1 AAGQRQGG
9 AGGVGSGA
17 ESDQAD
23 GGGRGAA
30 RPLDFPRV
38 ARFNDTVTPPD
49 FQGGLA
55 NGRFYEEEVPKAKV
69 RSKYGE
75 GAWGFGSLD
84 ESEDEDDGIDP
95 SKRKKKRRWRRH
107 DPRPKRW
114 VVQENIEFLERL
126 RRKRQRSNGGDSADH
141 EDSNRIS
148 SQYHGVVEAN
158 SSSYIVLSVDSS
170 SAPAP
175 NNGGGDS
182 EAVQASEDISV
193 QPVYGFHSFS
203 QPNKVT
209 GLSMEEAER
218 AIEQQRNAVTRYMM
232 HGKLANADDADAAAA
247 ELGGRGR
254 IRKPMGPKPKAM
266 SRARLLGKL
275 AGGGDED
282 DDVMGDV
289 RFSSSKGGSAARREL
304 LTSLADDGMRID
316 DDGVLG
322 GANDSEFG
330 GRRRFARVAAESTN
344 GSAGKK
350 NGGAGKGGT
359 STGFEAGAMAEDF
372 YHRDVAAEYEAL
384 DYDASEQFDNDD
396 VNVGEDEM
404 AEDAGGYGGDYS
416 SGDDM
421 IDGSDVD
428 SEDED
433 GLKGMA
439 SASGLRKM
447 LAKARGESPVTTSK
461 TMSLDGTVDS
471 STASTSADTSGIDR
485 MSDTAK
491 RTAAEVEK
499 NKGSTNKKL
508 PSPAEQSNK
517 SKGIMKLDKDG
528 RRVLTIEA
536 VRREIWLN
544 NGEIKSKPLMKKFD
558 VNKANPERQEEFKR
572 IVRELCSLRQ
582 DADGNKLVLKPHYAK
597 G

>member
-1 AAGQRQGG
+1 M
-9 AGGVGSGA
+9 
-17 ESDQAD
+17 
-23 GGGRGAA
+23 
-30 RPLDFPRV
+30 
-38 ARFNDTVTPPD
+38 
-49 FQGGLA
+49 
-55 NGRFYEEEVPKAKV
+55 
-69 RSKYGE
+69 
-75 GAWGFGSLD
+75 
-84 ESEDEDDGIDP
+84 
-95 SKRKKKRRWRRH
+95 
-107 DPRPKRW
+107 
-114 VVQENIEFLERL
+114 QENKEFLERL
-126 RRKRQRSNGGDSADH
+126 RRKRQRSNGGDAADH
-141 EDSNRIS
+141 EDANKIS
-148 SQYHGVVEAN
+148 TQYHGVVEAN
-158 SSSYIVLSVDSS
+158 SSSYVVLSVDSS
-170 SAPAP
+170 SASAA
-175 NNGGGDS
+175 NHGGGAS
-182 EAVQASEDISV
+182 QAVTASEDISV

-209 GLSMEEAER
+209 GLSMEEAEH

-254 IRKPMGPKPKAM
+254 IRKPIGPKPKAM

-282 DDVMGDV
+282 DDVMSDV
-289 RFSSSKGGSAARREL
+289 RFSSSKGGSRARREL

-330 GRRRFARVAAESTN
+330 GRRRFARVAAESAN

-350 NGGAGKGGT
+350 SGGAGKGGT

-416 SGDDM
+416 SGDDVL
-421 IDGSDVD
+421 DGSDVD

-461 TMSLDGTVDS
+461 TAAGGSSTSLDGTVDS
-471 STASTSADTSGIDR
+471 ATASTSADTSGMDR
-485 MSDTAK
+485 MLDTAK
-491 RTAAEVEK
+491 RTTVDIEKSMGSK
-499 NKGSTNKKL
+499 NKKP

-517 SKGIMKLDKDG
+517 SKGIMKLDKEG

-536 VRREIWLN
+536 VQREIWLN
-544 NGEIKSKPLMKKFD
+544 NGAIKSKPLMKKFD
-558 VNKANPERQEEFKR
+558 VNKANPERQEEFKN
-572 IVRELCSLRQ
+572 IVRELCTLRS